1 MLKPFIRNHQY
12 NLIKKQ
18 TDLLQHACNT
28 VTNPKIVE
36 SVRYSAL
43 TKIAEAFPDAEEA
56 QKQAL
61 EKISALHEKA
71 EFQNYVESLVPYMA
85 EFEPV
90 TEKQMKKLFPK
101 IKKLKVPDAA
111 AIDFRYVTYV
121 GWTDIATNRMF
132 FVYHLNGQL
141 VGIEGRYTPT
151 SKKSVCFLCNRHQ
164 EVALF
169 SAVTKSKPANASP
182 DYYKAIG
189 NYVCVNSDACNKSIT
204 DVGTLEKFIG
214 NVLG

>member
-28 VTNPKIVE
+28 VTDPKIVE

-151 SKKSVCFLCNRHQ
+151 SKKSVCFCATGIKR
-164 EVALF
+164 
-169 SAVTKSKPANASP
+169 SRYSRR
-182 DYYKAIG
+182 
-189 NYVCVNSDACNKSIT
+189 
-204 DVGTLEKFIG
+204 
-214 NVLG
+214 